1 MRGTSKSTAVAECY
15 HSHCNQP
22 MPKLKDTKRQKFRIL
37 FNTMNRTTYKAILK
51 ESITEQELEQAE
63 NCIFFTEEPS
73 HIS

>member
-1 MRGTSKSTAVAECY
+1 
-15 HSHCNQP
+15 